1 MSEDQRD
8 NNTARITYQGDNKS
22 SIDNDTVGLLDVRLV
37 QADLKV
43 KNTKVSSFHK
53 DNSVVVATGLSA
65 LDQSVAAIM

>member
-22 SIDNDTVGLLDVRLV
+22 SIDNDTVGLLDVKLV

-43 KNTKVSSFHK
+43 KNT
-53 DNSVVVATGLSA
+53 
-65 LDQSVAAIM
+65 